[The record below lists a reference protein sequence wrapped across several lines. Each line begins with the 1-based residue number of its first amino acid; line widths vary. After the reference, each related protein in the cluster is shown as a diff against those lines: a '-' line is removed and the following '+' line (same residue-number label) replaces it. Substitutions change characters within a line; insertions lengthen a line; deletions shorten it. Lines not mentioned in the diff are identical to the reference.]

1 MTQTK
6 ARDVVIRE
14 DEVKALLRVA
24 GSELGGRVL
33 AALEQPALLAS
44 PPFVAAL
51 GQAAHALETW
61 LDDFDARN
69 NRTFVIVGELVASV
83 RGLAAVRGLGLHV
96 SRRLPLYH
104 RLVDGQ
110 PLVDD
115 LERAGQT
122 LDRGLHNLLGA
133 LHREAGRL
141 GLTWEA
147 APFDGTEEVLQRQ
160 RRLLPRNLDEEET
173 VDERQHIAEIGARF
187 LKVLQTSRS
196 LDLGFARPREGLA
209 DFVATKATEER
220 CRWYESSVHNI
231 QSMYDTYVLQTSVER
246 DHPWLQ
252 ALRGHASVSLHLLE
266 MATALVH
273 FYERHENDVRH
284 EPARQVISAV
294 VSKDD
299 VLDVAVNVCLRHA
312 YLYVES
318 ASATAHQILRTFVR
332 QASASLAMP
341 TGVTLHA
348 RPLALIVQVARHYG
362 TPLEIALDGEKCSAA
377 SLMSLI
383 LVGGRHPRPQD
394 IRVTGDARALRDLEL
409 LFEAGL
415 GETGAVLPPE
425 LDYLKT
431 TP

>member
-14 DEVKALLRVA
+14 DEVKALLRPA

-33 AALEQPALLAS
+33 AALEQPALLSS

-69 NRTFVIVGELVASV
+69 NRTFVIIGELVASV

-122 LDRGLHNLLGA
+122 LDRGLLNLLAA

-147 APFDGTEEVLQRQ
+147 VPFDGTEEVLQRQ

-196 LDLGFARPREGLA
+196 LDLGFARPIEALA
-209 DFVATKATEER
+209 EFVATKDTEER
-220 CRWYESSVHNI
+220 CRWYESTV
-231 QSMYDTYVLQTSVER
+231 Q
-246 DHPWLQ
+246 HP
-252 ALRGHASVSLHLLE
+252 V
-266 MATALVH
+266 
-273 FYERHENDVRH
+273 DVRH
-284 EPARQVISAV
+284 LRCTPPWSAATPGCSACAATPRSPCTCWRWRPRWCTSTSGTRTTCATSRPARS
-294 VSKDD
+294 S
-299 VLDVAVNVCLRHA
+299 RPW
-312 YLYVES
+312 S
-318 ASATAHQILRTFVR
+318 RRT
-332 QASASLAMP
+332 
-341 TGVTLHA
+341 
-348 RPLALIVQVARHYG
+348 
-362 TPLEIALDGEKCSAA
+362 
-377 SLMSLI
+377 MSS
-383 LVGGRHPRPQD
+383 
-394 IRVTGDARALRDLEL
+394 T
-409 LFEAGL
+409 
-415 GETGAVLPPE
+415 
-425 LDYLKT
+425 
-431 TP
+431 